1 MEKRLILEIDV
12 TIEPAAISRLTGPGG
27 EVVSIPFG
35 GTARGEIFRGEI
47 CPGACDVQTVNLSG
61 VRHMCARYMLRG
73 EDGEGRPCRIF
84 IENNGWFQDPMAPGV
99 PLLDGQRRI
108 GPLSAPP
115 RLCRRGRPPPGGTGH
130 QVLRGFVIFA
140 QTSNI
145 PDMVG
150 DVFYHRMKPPPR
162 TRSPS

>member
-99 PLLDGQRRI
+99 PFQTVPTFWTDSAALAPYLHRRAFV
-108 GPLSAPP
+108 GE
-115 RLCRRGRPPPGGTGH
+115 G
-130 QVLRGFVIFA
+130 VLRPEGPVIK
-140 QTSNI
+140 
-145 PDMVG
+145 
-150 DVFYHRMKPPPR
+150 FYEVL
-162 TRSPS
+162 